1 MIRINHCF
9 VGDQYITIRFCFL
22 VPSAPADIKVV
33 TSGET
38 SSIVSWRAPALPNG
52 IIQKY
57 TVYRREVV
65 NGEEVISKLKPS
77 KNVVLDI
84 LLNSSCT

>member
-1 MIRINHCF
+1 M
-9 VGDQYITIRFCFL
+9 
-22 VPSAPADIKVV
+22 PSAPADIKVV

-65 NGEEVISKLKPS
+65 NGEEVISKSKPF
-77 KNVVLDI
+77 KRVLIDI
-84 LLNSSCT
+84 LPYLFYHSFE

>member
-1 MIRINHCF
+1 MPYKNINF
-9 VGDQYITIRFCFL
+9 FLNPYPGIFLSNVVIILFSLFL

-57 TVYRREVV
+57 TVYRREVI
-65 NGEEVISKLKPS
+65 NGEEV
-77 KNVVLDI
+77 NF
-84 LLNSSCT
+84 

>member
-1 MIRINHCF
+1 MAYAASFDIGILQF
-9 VGDQYITIRFCFL
+9 SFL

-65 NGEEVISKLKPS
+65 NGEEVISKSKPF
-77 KNVVLDI
+77 KRVPIDI
-84 LLNSSCT
+84 LFYLYRFE

>member
-1 MIRINHCF
+1 M
-9 VGDQYITIRFCFL
+9 
-22 VPSAPADIKVV
+22 PSAPADIKVV

-65 NGEEVISKLKPS
+65 NGEEVISKS
-77 KNVVLDI
+77 KLFERVLIDI
-84 LLNSSCT
+84 LFVFCFIYIDLNK

>member
-1 MIRINHCF
+1 MNRKNSTDVQSLFGIFLSNVVIILF
-9 VGDQYITIRFCFL
+9 WISL

-38 SSIVSWRAPALPNG
+38 SSIVSWRAPELPNG

-57 TVYRREVV
+57 TVYRREVI
-65 NGEEVISKLKPS
+65 NGEEVSF
-77 KNVVLDI
+77 
-84 LLNSSCT
+84 